1 MIKQE
6 LKKIRTLLHRRFY
19 LSKSGEKDIVEKFHK
34 FFYDAYLFESGWQNV
49 KWMGETIM
57 KCPFD
62 LIVYQEIIFEKQPNI
77 IIETGTQYGGS
88 ALFMANIC
96 DLIGRGEV
104 ITVDKK
110 VWGNPK
116 KHDRITHLNGSST
129 DPDIFKTISSKI
141 KPGDS
146 VMVVLDSDHTEKHV
160 LKELELYAPLV
171 TRNQYCIVED
181 TNINGHPVEP
191 DFGAGPHEAV
201 TKFLKTTNEFH
212 IDKEREK
219 FFVTFNPDGYLLKR

>member
-1 MIKQE
+1 
-6 LKKIRTLLHRRFY
+6 
-19 LSKSGEKDIVEKFHK
+19 
-34 FFYDAYLFESGWQNV
+34 
-49 KWMGETIM
+49 
-57 KCPFD
+57 
-62 LIVYQEIIFEKQPNI
+62 
-77 IIETGTQYGGS
+77 
-88 ALFMANIC
+88 
-96 DLIGRGEV
+96 
-104 ITVDKK
+104 
-110 VWGNPK
+110 
-116 KHDRITHLNGSST
+116 
-129 DPDIFKTISSKI
+129 
-141 KPGDS
+141 
-146 VMVVLDSDHTEKHV
+146 MVVLDSDHTEKHV